1 MARSLRGSISCCAIA
16 LSAYST
22 ILTDNHLHRRTHASG
37 IGHRCIELCPDI
49 VGARDADVAG
59 EAVHARGV
67 GGGGGA

>member
-22 ILTDNHLHRRTHASG
+22 ILADHDRPHRTYASG
-37 IGHRCIELCPDI
+37 IGRRCIELCPDI